1 MKDHA
6 RRRAFLK
13 QAAFALVGL
22 LIVAVYA
29 GALFF

>member
-1 MKDHA
+1 MRDHA

-13 QAAFALVGL
+13 QVAFAVIGL

-29 GALFF
+29 GAVFF

>member
-1 MKDHA
+1 MQDHA

-22 LIVAVYA
+22 LILVVYA

>member
-1 MKDHA
+1 MQDHA

-13 QAAFALVGL
+13 QATFVLVGL
-22 LIVAVYA
+22 LILAVYA